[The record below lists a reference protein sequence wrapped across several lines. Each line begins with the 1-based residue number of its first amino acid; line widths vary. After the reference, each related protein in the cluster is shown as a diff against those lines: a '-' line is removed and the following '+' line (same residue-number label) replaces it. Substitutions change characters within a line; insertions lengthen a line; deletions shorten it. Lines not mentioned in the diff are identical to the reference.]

1 MLFIMRYQMKVQIE
15 MATKQTVDGETQE
28 FVHRA
33 AGILREEADG
43 SLLLS
48 YLLDG
53 VHHDMQISPAE
64 REVRIVKNRDT
75 KNPLLY
81 RENHCHE
88 MLYETPVG
96 AMDLGFET
104 REISVLQGKE
114 PGSWQ
119 LGLRYAM
126 LQYGRK
132 LADCELSIAISQ
144 AR

>member
-1 MLFIMRYQMKVQIE
+1 MKVRIE
-15 MATKQTVDGETQE
+15 MGTKQTVDGETQE
-28 FVHRA
+28 FVHTA
-33 AGILREEADG
+33 SGILREAADG

-48 YLLDG
+48 YLLEG

-64 REVRIVKNRDT
+64 KAVRIVKNRNE

-81 RENHCHE
+81 RENYCHE

-96 AMDLGFET
+96 AMDLGFDT
-104 REISVLQGKE
+104 REVTMSPDPENG
-114 PGSWQ
+114 GWQ
-119 LGLRYAM
+119 MLLRYAM

-144 AR
+144 VK